1 MKLREDYLLQLK
13 MFNQT
18 YRGRLG
24 LDTNSKDRAFWGA
37 TFEKLYCL
45 GMVVEKNHSS
55 LDEEELREFIGLYK
69 IADIIHDPKSP
80 DDKKNALNTLN
91 SLIDSLIPRYAYL
104 MEISEDN
111 LRNQMNENY
120 KVIGSSQL
128 AYERSEGGIITG
140 RKLRLRQFAKVQDDN
155 VLEDEG
161 HIRNLERE
169 RIVAES
175 ALKKQ
180 LAELLKR
187 SYENIKEFERNF
199 ETYKDFRHN
208 ISDIKN
214 CLNPIIRSQRIHKM
228 QEHITKLTRYHS
240 TISALYNN
248 LYYTLT
254 TEADIQYSELQQV
267 ETLFFLYATITT
279 ALKGCIGDY
288 PIGRMEKRRIRLQ
301 EHITKYNEYIDQ
313 ITAGNG
319 DQPKRF

>member
-13 MFNQT
+13 MLNQSF
-18 YRGRLG
+18 RGRLG
-24 LDTNSKDRAFWGA
+24 LDTNSPDRAFWGA

-45 GMVVEKNHSS
+45 GMVVEKNHSA
-55 LDEEELREFIGLYK
+55 LDEEDIREFLGLYK
-69 IADIIHDPKSP
+69 IANIIHDPSNGE
-80 DDKKNALNTLN
+80 DKKNALNTLN
-91 SLIDSLIPRYAYL
+91 GLIDSLIPRYAYL
-104 MEISEDN
+104 MEISEEE
-111 LRNQMNENY
+111 LRNQMNVHFQSIN
-120 KVIGSSQL
+120 KAQL
-128 AYERSEGGIITG
+128 AYVKQEGGIIT
-140 RKLRLRQFAKVQDDN
+140 RNHLKLRQSTTTKDEN
-155 VLEDEG
+155 VLDNEE
-161 HIRNLERE
+161 HIKNLERE

-214 CLNPIIRSQRIHKM
+214 CLNPIIRSQRINKM
-228 QEHITKLTRYHS
+228 QEHITKLTRYHN

-254 TEADIQYSELQQV
+254 SEEDIQYSELQQV

-279 ALKGCIGDY
+279 TLKGCIGDY
-288 PIGRMEKRRIRLQ
+288 PVSRMEKRRLRLQ
-301 EHITKYNEYIDQ
+301 EHINRYNEYIDQ
-313 ITAGNG
+313 ITAGTGN
-319 DQPKRF
+319 QTKRF

>member
-1 MKLREDYLLQLK
+1 MKLREDYLLNLK

-24 LDTNSKDRAFWGA
+24 LDTDSKDRAFWGA
-37 TFEKLYCL
+37 TFEKLLCL
-45 GMVVEKNHSS
+45 GLVVEKNHSA
-55 LDEEELREFIGLYK
+55 LDEEDLREFLGLYK
-69 IADIIHDPKSP
+69 IADLIHDPKSP
-80 DDKKNALNTLN
+80 EDKKNALNTLN

-111 LRNQMNENY
+111 IRNQMNANY
-120 KVIGSSQL
+120 KVIGSAQM

-140 RKLRLRQFAKVQDDN
+140 RKLKLRQFAKEPEDS
-155 VLEDEG
+155 VLKDED

-175 ALKKQ
+175 SLKKQ

-187 SYENIKEFERNF
+187 SYENIKEFEHNF
-199 ETYKDFRHN
+199 EIYKDFRHN
-208 ISDIKN
+208 VSEVKN
-214 CLNPIIRSQRIHKM
+214 CLNPIIRNQRIHKM
-228 QEHITKLTRYHS
+228 QEHIAKLTRYHS

-254 TEADIQYSELQQV
+254 EEEDIQYSELQQI

-279 ALKGCIGDY
+279 TLKGCIGDY
-288 PIGRMEKRRIRLQ
+288 PVSRMEKRRIRLQ
-301 EHITKYNEYIDQ
+301 EHINKYNEYIDQ
-313 ITAGNG
+313 ITSSTG